1 MIIDIIGCVMFLFV
15 SVFTIRIKTNSTL
28 FYIKPLYY
36 VLSNIMFVKK
46 NTWIFYKKYN

>member
-1 MIIDIIGCVMFLFV
+1 MMIDIIVCVLFLFV

-36 VLSNIMFVKK
+36 VLTTMMFTKK